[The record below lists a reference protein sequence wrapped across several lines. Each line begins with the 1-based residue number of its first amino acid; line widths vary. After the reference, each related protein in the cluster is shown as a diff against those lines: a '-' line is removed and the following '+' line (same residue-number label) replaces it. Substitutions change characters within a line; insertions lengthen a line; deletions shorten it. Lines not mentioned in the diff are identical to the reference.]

1 MYTKYL
7 GYKAPTKKS
16 VLYQLHNF
24 TSKVGDFTNSKRV
37 IGLDWIK
44 KKKVR
49 NRQLIKR
56 ERTYYASVKFLITSL
71 SMHVCRCVAN
81 LILSMPDFMHFS
93 TTSVFHVVE
102 TSVQTSTTK
111 PMPLFTIFQV

>member
-1 MYTKYL
+1 M
-7 GYKAPTKKS
+7 
-16 VLYQLHNF
+16 LYQLHNF

-56 ERTYYASVKFLITSL
+56 ERTYYASVKILNNKL
-71 SMHVCRCVAN
+71 EHAHVCRCVAN
-81 LILSMPDFMHFS
+81 LILSMSDFMHFS
-93 TTSVFHVVE
+93 TTSVFHMVE

-111 PMPLFTIFQV
+111 PMPLFIIFQV